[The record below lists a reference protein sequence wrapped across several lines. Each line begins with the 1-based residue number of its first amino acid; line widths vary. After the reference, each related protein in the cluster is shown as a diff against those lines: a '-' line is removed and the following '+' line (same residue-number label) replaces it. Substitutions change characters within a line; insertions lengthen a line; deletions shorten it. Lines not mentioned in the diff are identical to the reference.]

1 MIGSAGDS
9 SVSASKLALRTVNT
23 LETIK
28 QWSKSAYKCTKQ
40 IVSEKL
46 GKTQRTFD
54 PELEATIEHL
64 RELKKKYENILG
76 LSTSLSTYFN
86 YIVNTQKQLGDSF
99 ADLAQK
105 SPELSDEFSA
115 NAETQ
120 RNLAKH
126 ADTLI
131 SE

>member
-1 MIGSAGDS
+1 MFLPYFAK
-9 SVSASKLALRTVNT
+9 KLVFVKNT

-46 GKTQRTFD
+46 GKTQRTID

-64 RELKKKYENILG
+64 RDLKKKYENILG
-76 LSTSLSTYFN
+76 LSSSLSTYFSN
-86 YIVNTQKQLGDSF
+86 VVSTQRALGDSF
-99 ADLAQK
+99 SELAQK
-105 SPELSDEFSA
+105 SPELIEEFNA
-115 NAETQ
+115 NAQTQ
-120 RNLAKH
+120 RNLARH

-131 SE
+131 SK